1 MGVLSKCV
9 VLAAGRG
16 TRMGSLT
23 EELPKPMLPLRGRPM
38 LEHIL
43 DRLRDAGFTDALI
56 VTGFRA
62 DTIEAHFSQYPMPLT
77 FRRQETLDG
86 TGSAAM
92 LAREFCGSDPFL
104 LTFGDILTEA
114 NDYRAMADLLA
125 ADSAAQAVL
134 AAKWVED
141 PWQGAAIY
149 ERNGVVER
157 MIEKPPQG
165 TSTTHWNSAG
175 TYIFRA
181 AIFDELARIP
191 KSPRGEYEIT
201 TAIEQ
206 LLAAGK
212 RVRLHGLAGN
222 WRDVGRP
229 EDLGAAQELV

>member
-1 MGVLSKCV
+1 MGLLSKCV

-23 EELPKPMLPLRGRPM
+23 EELPKPMLPLRGKPM

-43 DRLRDAGFTDALI
+43 DRLREAGCEHGLI

-62 DTIEAHFSQYPMPLT
+62 ETIEDNFVRYSMPLV
-77 FRRQETLDG
+77 FLRQEKLDG
-86 TGSAAM
+86 TGSAAL
-92 LAREFCGSDPFL
+92 LAREFCGGDSFL

-114 NDYRAMADLLA
+114 RDYRAMAAMLD
-125 ADSAAQAVL
+125 ADPEAQAVL
-134 AAKWVED
+134 AAKWVDD

-149 ERNGVVER
+149 ERGGVVER

-175 TYIFRA
+175 TYVFRA
-181 AIFDELARIP
+181 TIFDELARIP
-191 KSPRGEYEIT
+191 QSARGEYEIT

-206 LLAAGK
+206 LLAGGK
-212 RVRLHGLAGN
+212 RVLLHGLAGN

-229 EDLGAAQELV
+229 EDLGPAQELV